1 MRKKITQ
8 LKFRAE
14 MGIIMTLQSVKET
27 AKRFQISA
35 RRVQK
40 LCEEGRIEGAQMISN
55 VWVIPD
61 TAKKPLDE
69 RYLTEMVDMISLA
82 DLCKELSIS
91 IATGRNWVKLGKLV
105 PTSIIKRNPYFTQ
118 NYVSQLKK
126 DLQNGTIT
134 SLKSRRNKKYISGN
148 SIYRSYVSET
158 SENTASIQSVI
169 DTIEQSKIEITEEL
183 TLALLAECAVQ
194 LILHRTQKTSETH
207 GLKSFIEGKYQDNPY
222 LFLVSDLLKQ
232 NTFTTETTE
241 KYANLLAVQYKYE
254 HNEDILGLLYLSLKN
269 IGSRKATGSYYTP
282 TKIVK
287 KLCTSL
293 LQKNEP
299 KGKTI
304 IDPCCGTGNF
314 LLQLPAFFAPEH
326 IFGNDI
332 DTISVKLARINYALK
347 FMITEKQMIY
357 SHITEQDYLL
367 FSHNLKFDFIIGNPP
382 WGYEYSKEEKER
394 LRANFISAAGSNMES
409 YDMFIEQ
416 AFHHLKPDGILSFII
431 PEAFLNVKA
440 HRPIRNILLTENS
453 IQYLEFLGNA
463 FDKVQCP
470 CILLQCIHTGTAF
483 SSVGLTVNDG
493 TQTFTIQQER
503 NITADCFSF
512 RTTDEEYHLLD
523 KIKNHGHKTTL
534 NGQADFALGI
544 VTGNNKKFIT
554 DEKREDNEMILKGSD
569 LCKYRFHDTD
579 HYIVFKPESFQQVA
593 PTQLYRAEEK
603 LLYRF
608 ICNQLVFAY
617 DNRKTLSLNS
627 CNILIPQI
635 PGVAIKFVMA
645 VLNSRIAQFY
655 FKKTFHSVKVLRSHI
670 EQIPIPVA
678 DKVAQENIIQLAD
691 LLISA
696 TDENTIIEIYDKID
710 WKMAEIYN
718 LSREEYILI
727 QKSMREENLFLF

>member
-1 MRKKITQ
+1 
-8 LKFRAE
+8 
-14 MGIIMTLQSVKET
+14 
-27 AKRFQISA
+27 
-35 RRVQK
+35 
-40 LCEEGRIEGAQMISN
+40 
-55 VWVIPD
+55 
-61 TAKKPLDE
+61 
-69 RYLTEMVDMISLA
+69 MVDMLSLA

-105 PTSIIKRNPYFTQ
+105 PTTTIKRTPCFTQ
-118 NYVSQLKK
+118 KYVSQLKK
-126 DLQNGTIT
+126 DLQNGKIPA
-134 SLKSRRNKKYISGN
+134 LKSRRNKKYISGN

-158 SENTASIQSVI
+158 SENTASVQSII
-169 DTIEQSKIEITEEL
+169 DMIEDNEIEITEEL
-183 TLALLAECAVQ
+183 TLALLAECALQ
-194 LILHRTQKTSETH
+194 LILDRTEKVSETAS
-207 GLKSFIEGKYQDNPY
+207 LKGFISGRYQDNPY
-222 LFLVSDLLKQ
+222 LFLVSDLLEQ
-232 NTFTTETTE
+232 NTFTAETIE
-241 KYANLLAVQYKYE
+241 KCGDLLTTRFIYE

-269 IGSRKATGSYYTP
+269 IGNRKATGSYYTP
-282 TKIVK
+282 TNVVK

-293 LQKNEP
+293 LLKNEP
-299 KGKTI
+299 EGKTI
-304 IDPCCGTGNF
+304 LDPCCGTGNF
-314 LLQLPAFFAPEH
+314 LLQLPASYTPEH
-326 IFGNDI
+326 VFGNDI
-332 DTISVKLARINYALK
+332 DAVSVKLARINYALK
-347 FMITEKQMIY
+347 FMIPEKQMIY

-367 FSHNLKFDFIIGNPP
+367 FSPDLKFDFIIGNPP
-382 WGYEYSKEEKER
+382 WGYEYTNAQKEILLAK
-394 LRANFISAAGSNMES
+394 FVSASGSNIES
-409 YDMFIEQ
+409 YDVFVEQ
-416 AFHHLKPDGILSFII
+416 AFHHLKPDGILSFIL

-453 IQYLEFLGNA
+453 IQYVEFLGNA

-493 TQTFTIQQER
+493 TRTFIIQQER

-534 NGQADFALGI
+534 NRQADFALGI

-593 PTQLYRAEEK
+593 PTQFYRAEEK

-635 PGVAIKFVMA
+635 PGIAIKFVMA

-655 FKKTFHSVKVLRSHI
+655 FKKSFHSVKVLRSHI

-710 WKMAEIYN
+710 REIAEIYD
-718 LSREEYILI
+718 LSREEHILI

>member
-1 MRKKITQ
+1 
-8 LKFRAE
+8 
-14 MGIIMTLQSVKET
+14 
-27 AKRFQISA
+27 
-35 RRVQK
+35 
-40 LCEEGRIEGAQMISN
+40 
-55 VWVIPD
+55 
-61 TAKKPLDE
+61 
-69 RYLTEMVDMISLA
+69 MVDMLSLA

-105 PTSIIKRNPYFTQ
+105 PTTTIKRTPCFTQ
-118 NYVSQLKK
+118 KYVSQLKK
-126 DLQNGTIT
+126 DLQNGKIPA
-134 SLKSRRNKKYISGN
+134 LKSRRNKKYISGN

-158 SENTASIQSVI
+158 SENTASVQSII
-169 DTIEQSKIEITEEL
+169 DMIEDNEIEITEEL
-183 TLALLAECAVQ
+183 TLALLAECALQ
-194 LILHRTQKTSETH
+194 LILDRTEKVSETAS
-207 GLKSFIEGKYQDNPY
+207 LKGFISGRYQDNPY
-222 LFLVSDLLKQ
+222 LFLVSDLLEQ
-232 NTFTTETTE
+232 NTFTAETIE
-241 KYANLLAVQYKYE
+241 KCGDLLTTRFIYE

-269 IGSRKATGSYYTP
+269 IGNRKATGSYYTP
-282 TKIVK
+282 TNVVK

-293 LQKNEP
+293 LLKNEP
-299 KGKTI
+299 EGKTI
-304 IDPCCGTGNF
+304 LDPCCGTGNF
-314 LLQLPAFFAPEH
+314 LLQLPASYTPEH
-326 IFGNDI
+326 VFGNDI

-347 FMITEKQMIY
+347 FMIPEKQMIY

-367 FSHNLKFDFIIGNPP
+367 FSPDLKFDFIIGNPP
-382 WGYEYSKEEKER
+382 WGYEYTNAQEEI
-394 LRANFISAAGSNMES
+394 LRAKFVSASGSNIES
-409 YDMFIEQ
+409 YDVFVEQ
-416 AFHHLKPDGILSFII
+416 AFHHLKPDGILSFIL

-453 IQYLEFLGNA
+453 IQYVEFLGNA

-493 TQTFTIQQER
+493 TRTFIIQQER

-534 NGQADFALGI
+534 NRQADFALGI

-593 PTQLYRAEEK
+593 PTQFYRAEEK

-617 DNRKTLSLNS
+617 DNRQTLSLNS

-635 PGVAIKFVMA
+635 PGIAIKFVMA

-710 WKMAEIYN
+710 REIAEIYD
-718 LSREEYILI
+718 LSREEHILI

>member
-1 MRKKITQ
+1 
-8 LKFRAE
+8 
-14 MGIIMTLQSVKET
+14 
-27 AKRFQISA
+27 
-35 RRVQK
+35 
-40 LCEEGRIEGAQMISN
+40 
-55 VWVIPD
+55 
-61 TAKKPLDE
+61 
-69 RYLTEMVDMISLA
+69 MVDMLSLA

-105 PTSIIKRNPYFTQ
+105 PTTTIKRTPCFTQ
-118 NYVSQLKK
+118 KYVSQLKK
-126 DLQNGTIT
+126 DLQNGKIPA
-134 SLKSRRNKKYISGN
+134 LKSRRNKKYISGN

-158 SENTASIQSVI
+158 SENTASVQSII
-169 DTIEQSKIEITEEL
+169 DMIEDNEIEITEEL
-183 TLALLAECAVQ
+183 TLALLAECALQ
-194 LILHRTQKTSETH
+194 LILDRTEKVSETAS
-207 GLKSFIEGKYQDNPY
+207 LKGFISGRYQDNPY
-222 LFLVSDLLKQ
+222 LFLVSDLLEQ
-232 NTFTTETTE
+232 NTFTAETIE
-241 KYANLLAVQYKYE
+241 KCGDLLTTRFIYE

-269 IGSRKATGSYYTP
+269 IGNRKATGSYYTP
-282 TKIVK
+282 TNVVK

-293 LQKNEP
+293 LLKNEP
-299 KGKTI
+299 EGKTI
-304 IDPCCGTGNF
+304 LDPCCGTGNF
-314 LLQLPAFFAPEH
+314 LLQLPASYTPEH
-326 IFGNDI
+326 VFGNDI
-332 DTISVKLARINYALK
+332 DAVSVKLARINYALK
-347 FMITEKQMIY
+347 FMIPEKQMIY

-367 FSHNLKFDFIIGNPP
+367 FSPDLKFDFIIGNPP
-382 WGYEYSKEEKER
+382 WGYEYTNAQKEILLAK
-394 LRANFISAAGSNMES
+394 FVSASGSNIES
-409 YDMFIEQ
+409 YDVFVEQ
-416 AFHHLKPDGILSFII
+416 AFHHLKPDGILSFIL

-453 IQYLEFLGNA
+453 IQYVEFLGNA

-493 TQTFTIQQER
+493 TRTFIIQQER

-534 NGQADFALGI
+534 NRQADFALGI

-593 PTQLYRAEEK
+593 PTQFYRAEEK

-635 PGVAIKFVMA
+635 PGIAIKFVMA

-655 FKKTFHSVKVLRSHI
+655 FKKSFHSVKVLRSHI

-710 WKMAEIYN
+710 REIAEIYD
-718 LSREEYILI
+718 LSREEHILI
-727 QKSMREENLFLF
+727 QKSMRAENFYLLPQLFHL

>member
-1 MRKKITQ
+1 M
-8 LKFRAE
+8 A
-14 MGIIMTLQSVKET
+14 LQSVKET
-27 AKRFQISA
+27 AKRFEISE

-40 LCEEGRIEGAQMISN
+40 LCEAGRIDGAQMISN

-61 TAKKPLDE
+61 TAKKPSDE
-69 RYLTEMVDMISLA
+69 RYSTEIHDMLSLA

-105 PTSIIKRNPYFTQ
+105 PTSSMKRTPYFTQ
-118 NYVSQLKK
+118 NYVSDLKK

-134 SLKSRRNKKYISGN
+134 ALKSRRNKKYISGN

-158 SENTASIQSVI
+158 SENAALIQSVI
-169 DTIEQSKIEITEEL
+169 DTIEQNEIEITEEL
-183 TLALLAECAVQ
+183 TLTLLAECATQ
-194 LILHRTQKTSETH
+194 LILHRTEKTSGPA
-207 GLKSFIEGKYQDNPY
+207 GLKCFMEDKYQDNPY
-222 LFLVSDLLKQ
+222 LFLVGDLLGPT
-232 NTFTTETTE
+232 NLTTATTE
-241 KYANLLAVQYKYE
+241 KYAQLLTVHYVYE
-254 HNEDILGLLYLSLKN
+254 TNEDILGLLYLSLKN

-287 KLCTSL
+287 KLCTCL

-299 KGKTI
+299 EGKTI
-304 IDPCCGTGNF
+304 LDPCCGTGNF
-314 LLQLPAFFAPEH
+314 LIQLPDSFGPKH
-326 IFGNDI
+326 VFGNDI

-347 FMITEKQMIY
+347 FMISEKQMIY

-367 FSHNLKFDFIIGNPP
+367 FSHDRKFDFIIGNPP
-382 WGYEYSKEEKER
+382 WGYDYSKAEKEM
-394 LRANFISAAGSNMES
+394 LRAKFISAAGSNIES
-409 YDMFIEQ
+409 YDVFVEQ
-416 AFHHLKPDGILSFII
+416 AFHNLKPDGILSFIL

-440 HRPIRNILLTENS
+440 HRPIRNLLLNKNS

-470 CILLQCIHTGTAF
+470 CILLQCSHTGAAF
-483 SSVGLTVNDG
+483 SSIGLTVNDG
-493 TQTFTIQQER
+493 KRIFTIQQER

-523 KIKNHGHKTTL
+523 KIKNFGLKTTL

-554 DEKREDNEMILKGSD
+554 DQKLPDNEMILKGSD
-569 LCKYRFHDTD
+569 LYKYRFHDTD
-579 HYIVFKPESFQQVA
+579 HYIVFKPESFQQIA
-593 PTQLYRAEEK
+593 PTHYYRAEEK

-635 PGVAIKFVMA
+635 PGIPIKFIMA
-645 VLNSRIAQFY
+645 VLNSRISQFY

-670 EQIPIPVA
+670 EQIPVPIA
-678 DKVAQENIIQLAD
+678 NTETQENIIRLTD
-691 LLISA
+691 LLLSA
-696 TDENTIIEIYDKID
+696 TDENTVLKIYDEID
-710 WKMAEIYN
+710 QEIAIIYN
-718 LSREEYILI
+718 LNREEYLLI
-727 QKSMREENLFLF
+727 TESMKEENLFLY